1 MSPTKDYLLWRI
13 GMRTQTR
20 RKKTVI
26 TRDQAVA
33 LLYPIATFF
42 NSVEM
47 SRSQS
52 LAALT
57 AAIDDLRG
65 AARKQLEHI
74 GKPTCYSDLIATW
87 TRERK
92 FLDARGRPRPLT
104 LSGPNGFAAL
114 ARSVCA
120 GREPKKLLSVLV
132 RYKNVR
138 RLRNG
143 TYQLVS
149 PFFCATTG
157 SKVAFEPIAYF
168 LNDVTSALTQL
179 LKNPRTSQRPHHF
192 WRTVESAKI
201 SARNARKFGTFA
213 RERSLIFLE
222 ELDDWLQS
230 HSDARCPGAGKQLRV
245 GLGLFSIH
253 SH

>member
-1 MSPTKDYLLWRI
+1 
-13 GMRTQTR
+13 MRAQAK

-26 TRDQAVA
+26 TRDQAVS

-42 NSVEM
+42 NRVEM
-47 SRSQS
+47 SKSQS

-57 AAIDDLRG
+57 AAIDDVRG
-65 AARKQLEHI
+65 PARKRLEHI
-74 GKPTCYSDLIATW
+74 GRPTCYGDLIAAW
-87 TRERK
+87 TRERN

-104 LSGPNGFAAL
+104 LSGTNGFAAL
-114 ARSVCA
+114 ARRVAA
-120 GREPKKLLSVLV
+120 GHEPKRLLSVLI

-138 RLRNG
+138 RLSNG

-149 PFFCATTG
+149 PFFCATAG
-157 SKVAFEPIAYF
+157 SKMAFEPIAYF
-168 LNDVTSALTQL
+168 LNDVTSALTHM
-179 LKNPRTSQRPHHF
+179 LKDLRTPQKPHHF
-192 WRTVESAKI
+192 WRTVESARI
-201 SARNARKFGTFA
+201 SAKNARKFGAFA

-222 ELDDWLQS
+222 ELDDWLQAHS
-230 HSDARCPGAGKQLRV
+230 HASYAGASKRLRV

>member
-1 MSPTKDYLLWRI
+1 
-13 GMRTQTR
+13 MRAQTR
-20 RKKTVI
+20 RKKVVI
-26 TRDQAVA
+26 TRDQAIS

-47 SRSQS
+47 SRSES

-57 AAIDDLRG
+57 AAIADVRG
-65 AARKQLEHI
+65 PARKRLEHI
-74 GKPTCYSDLIATW
+74 GKPTCYADLIAAW
-87 TRERK
+87 TRDRK

-104 LSGPNGFAAL
+104 LSGTNGFAAL
-114 ARSVCA
+114 ARSACA
-120 GREPKKLLSVLV
+120 GRKPRTLLSVLI

-138 RLRNG
+138 RLSNG

-149 PFFCATTG
+149 PFFCATAG

-179 LKNPRTSQRPHHF
+179 LKNSRTSQRPHHF

-201 SARNARKFGTFA
+201 STRNARKFGAFA

-230 HSDARCPGAGKQLRV
+230 HADAPCASASRQLRV
-245 GLGLFSIH
+245 GLGLFSIY